1 MRNAFEKIKGVD
13 IFSLKSYM
21 EPTDF
26 GSFNGVWVMINEIFV
41 NLFFFLLNAIVGF
54 FSLLIKI
61 LESIDLYGT
70 YKTYVYNGAK
80 TIWQGFTENAS
91 GGINQNSLV
100 GMMLLV
106 SAIYLFIKYFLSKGS
121 IVRLVLHVSLV
132 IILTL
137 SYFGTI
143 AGTSGGLYLL
153 DTINNIS
160 QTISQKLTKVS
171 VTYDKDKT
179 IKVGQSLSDSYLS
192 ETSYKAYLFVN
203 TGQENGNYKNTK
215 DGKEEPLDH
224 RKILGTQKGDVFTP
238 SKTKERDDY
247 LDEIGDGANEDN
259 EQNRWVSAVPDFIFI
274 RVFYVIFKGI
284 EAIVIAI
291 PIIIIQLLNVVAQI
305 LVLIMILLFPIVL
318 LVSFIPKMQGL
329 IFGVLKV
336 MFGGLIFPA
345 ITSFITLI
353 IFYIEKMIETLITSN
368 FDNVIKTLPSL
379 LLFGVVFKLLLTMMS
394 KLAVYFFLWKYKGE
408 LMQTILGSKARVMTN
423 DISRQLASGV
433 QKSKNISSQT
443 PKMALQSAQTL
454 GNFTLA
460 GAGLTA
466 GMALHSKAHLSQL
479 AGAFKANP
487 SNLNTNKP
495 TPPQNISENR
505 MMPKEK
511 EEPDDSPIEKVKWS
525 TSDKIPEAI
534 PTEPEMTQLTPPIPE
549 ISNQDEEFHDLKRT
563 YLSPVT
569 KYRIR
574 HIEKQ
579 LEAYKKT
586 KAMFQAQGS
595 NAFTKNYRKTLTRD
609 DKLKANIERR
619 DRLTQRLKELRG
631 ETL

>member
-1 MRNAFEKIKGVD
+1 MQDAFEKLKGVD

-21 EPTDF
+21 EPTEF

-61 LESIDLYGT
+61 LESIDLYST
-70 YKTYVYNGAK
+70 YKTYVYNGSQ
-80 TIWQGFTENAS
+80 TIWQSFTDNSS
-91 GGINQNSLV
+91 GGIDQKSLV
-100 GMMLLV
+100 GTMLLI
-106 SAIYLFIKYFLSKGS
+106 SAIYLFIKYFFSRGS
-121 IVRLVLHVSLV
+121 IVKTILHVSLV
-132 IILTL
+132 ILLAL

-160 QTISQKLTKVS
+160 KTVSQKLTSVS

-179 IKVGQSLSDSYLS
+179 VIVGQSLSDNYIS
-192 ETSYKAYLFVN
+192 ETSFKAYLFVN
-203 TGQENGNYKNTK
+203 TGQENGKFKNSK
-215 DGKEEPLDH
+215 DGKEEKLDH
-224 RKILGTQKGDVFTP
+224 TKILGTQKGNVFTP

-247 LDEIGDGANEDN
+247 LDEIGDGANDDS
-259 EQNRWVSAVPDFIFI
+259 EQNRWVSAVSDFIFI
-274 RVFYVIFKGI
+274 RVFYVIFKCV

-291 PIIIIQLLNVVAQI
+291 PIIIVQLLNVVAQI

-353 IFYIEKMIETLITSN
+353 IFYIEMMIETLITSN

-379 LLFGVVFKLLLTMMS
+379 LLFGVVFKLLLTVVS

-408 LMQTILGSKARVMTN
+408 LIQTILGSKARAMTN
-423 DISRQLASGV
+423 DISRQLVSGV
-433 QKSKNISSQT
+433 QKSKNISSQA

-460 GAGLTA
+460 SAGLTA
-466 GMALHSKAHLSQL
+466 GMALHSKTHLSQL
-479 AGAFKANP
+479 AGSFKANP
-487 SNLNTNKP
+487 SVLKNEKP
-495 TPPQNISENR
+495 TPNQSLHFDSISPKVNEEDYEPQARERNLATNDTI
-505 MMPKEK
+505 PKDIPL
-511 EEPDDSPIEKVKWS
+511 EPDMAQPVPPIQEKIDHEEEFQSLKRNYFSPITKHRINHLERQLETYKE
-525 TSDKIPEAI
+525 PEA
-534 PTEPEMTQLTPPIPE
+534 
-549 ISNQDEEFHDLKRT
+549 
-563 YLSPVT
+563 
-569 KYRIR
+569 
-574 HIEKQ
+574 
-579 LEAYKKT
+579 
-586 KAMFQAQGS
+586 MFKAQGS
-595 NAFTKNYRKTLTRD
+595 NPFTKNYRKTLTRD
-609 DKLKANIERR
+609 DKIKANIERR

>member
-1 MRNAFEKIKGVD
+1 MKDAFEKLKGVD

-61 LESIDLYGT
+61 LESIDLYST

-80 TIWQGFTENAS
+80 TIWQGFTENSS
-91 GGINQNSLV
+91 GGIGQNSLV

-106 SAIYLFIKYFLSKGS
+106 SAIYLFIKYFLSRGS
-121 IVRLVLHVSLV
+121 IVKTVLHVSLV
-132 IILTL
+132 ILLAL

-143 AGTSGGLYLL
+143 AGNSGGLYLL
-153 DTINNIS
+153 DTINNVS
-160 QTISQKLTKVS
+160 QTVSQKLTKVS

-179 IKVGQSLSDSYLS
+179 IKVGQSLSDNYLS

-203 TGQENGNYKNTK
+203 TGQENGKYKNTK

-224 RKILGTQKGDVFTP
+224 RKILGTQKGNVFTP

-274 RVFYVIFKGI
+274 RVFYVIFKCI

-291 PIIIIQLLNVVAQI
+291 PIIIVQLLNVVAQI

-379 LLFGVVFKLLLTMMS
+379 LLFGVVFKLLLTVVS

-433 QKSKNISSQT
+433 QRGKTISSQA
-443 PKMALQSAQTL
+443 PKMALQSAQSL

-460 GAGLTA
+460 SAGLTA
-466 GMALHSKAHLSQL
+466 GMAFHSKAHLSQL
-479 AGAFKANP
+479 AGAFKASP
-487 SNLNTNKP
+487 GVLK
-495 TPPQNISENR
+495 
-505 MMPKEK
+505 KEK
-511 EEPDDSPIEKVKWS
+511 LTPNRSFHSDSVSPKVNEEDYEPQARKRNLTTTD
-525 TSDKIPEAI
+525 TIPKDI
-534 PTEPEMTQLTPPIPE
+534 PTESDMAQPAPPIQE
-549 ISNQDEEFHDLKRT
+549 KVEREEEFQSLKRN
-563 YLSPVT
+563 YLSPIA
-569 KYRIR
+569 KHRINHLER
-574 HIEKQ
+574 Q
-579 LEAYKKT
+579 LETYKEPES
-586 KAMFQAQGS
+586 MFKAQGS
-595 NAFTKNYRKTLTRD
+595 NPFTKNYRKTLTKN
-609 DKLKANIERR
+609 DKIKANIERR